1 VVFLYHFLID
11 NENRYHLYSRCSSQ
25 KLDVTVPQTIAS
37 RGFPSTTLFL
47 KAMRQPP
54 FVAPKFAIQKTSGS
68 PTEPLVF
75 SCENILL
82 DLFQSI
88 EYTAGPHQFII
99 RSRLYDATAF
109 HDDDVI
115 EALEPGQAMA
125 DHDECR

>member
-1 VVFLYHFLID
+1 MYHFLID

-25 KLDVTVPQTIAS
+25 SLTYPFPKPITS

-54 FVAPKFAIQKTSGS
+54 FVAPIFAIQKTSGS

-75 SCENILL
+75 LCENILL

-99 RSRLYDATAF
+99 RSRLHDATAF

-115 EALEPGQAMA
+115 EALEPGQTMA
-125 DHDECR
+125 DHDERR